1 MRAATRRH
9 LLFLMLPLFSVSCAE
24 KTNPPLRSIAK
35 PVIDSVAPAR
45 APVAD
50 TSLHLKDRQSINVLE
65 YLKQEMV
72 MRPGEMIFVEPPDP
86 MRRVEPVAS
95 SREMIHMA
103 GALQSGNSYD
113 IRIARRPFIRARHRL
128 GYEKTQGNEMAF
140 LTTIDGRKFYG
151 SDGEI
156 PQTEFSVIVLRTNGR
171 ALSIPRSAY
180 ADLYNP
186 NFVEDTSSY
195 IEAYES
201 GNGDYLYIL
210 MNGSDAAGSYK
221 VRLVFDHHRYVTR
234 LLTTDETLTAAQFDG
249 IADDEWRK
257 YHPE

>member
-1 MRAATRRH
+1 M
-9 LLFLMLPLFSVSCAE
+9 
-24 KTNPPLRSIAK
+24 
-35 PVIDSVAPAR
+35 IDSVAPVR
-45 APVAD
+45 APVARVAD
-50 TSLHLKDRQSINVLE
+50 TSLHLKDRQSIDVLE
-65 YLKQEMV
+65 YLKLGLV
-72 MRPGEMIFVEPPDP
+72 MRPGDMIFVEPPDP
-86 MRRVEPVAS
+86 MRRVEHVAS

-103 GALQSGNSYD
+103 GVLQSGNSYD
-113 IRIARRPFIRARHRL
+113 ICIASKPFIRARHRL

-151 SDGEI
+151 TDGGI
-156 PQTEFSVIVLRTNGR
+156 PQTELSVIAIRTNGR

-186 NFVEDTSSY
+186 NIVEDTISY

-201 GNGDYLYIL
+201 GNGDYLSIL

-221 VRLVFDHHRYVTR
+221 VQWVFDHHRYVTR
-234 LLTTDETLTAAQFDG
+234 LLSTDETLTDAQFDG